1 MINKVNSTIWGNEIL
16 GYLDDVRDIMIL
28 RCLNTRM
35 KTVMDDAIGIYHGV
49 LVRNIEEIEESM
61 NKLKCEYEVLFEE
74 FNKVMKAESFLDAI
88 PYIHL
93 RMRRSPIEQGIL
105 EVICLVLQD
114 DPYRYVSKN
123 FIFSRNTINSMLNST
138 PNEILLETIQ
148 TDTAIS
154 ILKSQHISRSR
165 YSSSILDILN
175 WLYKY
180 LDLVE
185 EIHLAPDIYQSI
197 IAYRTKLRNF
207 NIIRR
212 QLDAYYIKSLNYLLE
227 L

>member
-61 NKLKCEYEVLFEE
+61 NKLKFEYEVLFEE

-148 TDTAIS
+148 ADTAIS

>member
-1 MINKVNSTIWGNEIL
+1 MINKVTCTIWGNEIF
-16 GYLDDVRDIMIL
+16 GFFDDVRDIMML
-28 RCLNTRM
+28 RCLNSTM
-35 KTVMDDAIGIYHGV
+35 KSVMDDAIGIYHGV
-49 LVRNIEEIEESM
+49 LVAKIEEIEENM
-61 NKLKCEYEVLFEE
+61 NKLKSEYDVLFDE
-74 FNKVMKAESFLDAI
+74 FNRVIKAESFLDSI

-93 RMRRSPIEQGIL
+93 RMRRSPVEQGIL

-123 FIFSRNTINSMLNST
+123 FIFSRNTISSMLKAT
-138 PNEILLETIQ
+138 PDEVLLETIQ
-148 TDTAIS
+148 TETAIS
-154 ILKSQHISRSR
+154 MLKSQHISRSK

-197 IAYRTKLRNF
+197 ITNRTKLRNF

-212 QLDAYYIKSLNYLLE
+212 QLDAYYIRCLNNLLR

>member
-1 MINKVNSTIWGNEIL
+1 MINKVTSTIWGNEIL
-16 GYLDDVRDIMIL
+16 GYFDDGRDIMVL
-28 RCLNTRM
+28 RCVNSRM
-35 KTVMDDAIGIYHGV
+35 KAVMDDAIGIYHGV
-49 LVRNIEEIEESM
+49 LVAKIEDIEE
-61 NKLKCEYEVLFEE
+61 NLNQLKNEYEVLFEE
-74 FNKVMKAESFLDAI
+74 FNKVIKAESFLDSI

-93 RMRRSPIEQGIL
+93 RMRRSPVEQAIL
-105 EVICLVLQD
+105 EVVCAVLQD

-138 PNEILLETIQ
+138 PDEVLLETIQ

-154 ILKSQHISRSR
+154 LFKSQHISRSK

-185 EIHLAPDIYQSI
+185 EIQLAPDIYQSI
-197 IAYRTKLRNF
+197 ITNRTQLRNF
-207 NIIRR
+207 SIIRR
-212 QLDAYYIKSLNYLLE
+212 QLDAYYIKSLNNLLR